1 MSTNTNVAITAAAR
15 RKMVHARAG
24 DITLPK
30 IVMMAFGNGGVNSS
44 GKVIAPS
51 YNQTALTNELYRK
64 AISSHSF
71 PVNTTCRYVCT
82 LTESELAGQSISEI
96 GLVDEEG
103 DVLCIKTFL
112 AKGKDSDIEQT
123 YTIDDIF

>member
-1 MSTNTNVAITAAAR
+1 MSANTNVAITAAAR
-15 RKMVHARAG
+15 EKMVKARAG

-30 IVMMAFGNGGVNSS
+30 IVQMAFGNGGVNSS
-44 GKVIAPS
+44 GQVVAPTDS
-51 YNQTALTNELYRK
+51 QTGLTSELYRK
-64 AISSHSF
+64 NISSHSF
-71 PVNTTCRYVCT
+71 PIDTTCRYVCT

-96 GLVDEEG
+96 GLVDEDG

-112 AKGKDSDIEQT
+112 AKGKDGDIEQT